1 MSGRRAADLVSAA
14 RPAGVSRAGVGQR
27 PRRNSPTPPHEHAT
41 EGLSIRRAGPQLHT
55 QGLA

>member
-1 MSGRRAADLVSAA
+1 MSDGRAADTRSAA
-14 RPAGVSRAGVGQR
+14 RPAGASCAGGQR